1 MTVNDIL
8 EKIEKLD
15 EIRGS
20 LKDIYYECHELIS
33 SDSDAVYDAYNVIGE
48 YIDELKQKEV
58 KE

>member
-15 EIRGS
+15 EIRS
-20 LKDIYYECHELIS
+20 FLKDIYYECHELTS

-48 YIDELKQKEV
+48 YIDELKQREV